1 MEYTK
6 ELEVQI
12 QTLETQ
18 NQRVKKDYD
27 GVSKQLERAVGNQQK
42 HASEK
47 VRQAETALVESEKK
61 NDLLRIDLES
71 MRSKVLEVMTAK

>member
-47 VRQAETALVESEKK
+47 VRQAEPALVESEKK

>member
-1 MEYTK
+1 MQ
-6 ELEVQI
+6 V

-47 VRQAETALVESEKK
+47 VRQAENALVESEKK